1 MMHAHLSGDVQ
12 READE
17 NYYYD
22 KRVDKVEGAWTKRGR
37 YQVHHVGGKA
47 EIFVCF
53 RCGYP
58 VRSKLQVIKDDN
70 WDWRMCYNC
79 YVNVMNNGLEDD

>member
-1 MMHAHLSGDVQ
+1 MMHAHLPGDVQ